1 MKRMVMTFMGGALVG
16 AAVALL
22 VAPEKGQKTRKRI
35 TKMVDK
41 RKEEIMDLID
51 SVKDRFIKEEEEMAR
66 EIKIK

>member
-1 MKRMVMTFMGGALVG
+1 MVMTFMGGALVG